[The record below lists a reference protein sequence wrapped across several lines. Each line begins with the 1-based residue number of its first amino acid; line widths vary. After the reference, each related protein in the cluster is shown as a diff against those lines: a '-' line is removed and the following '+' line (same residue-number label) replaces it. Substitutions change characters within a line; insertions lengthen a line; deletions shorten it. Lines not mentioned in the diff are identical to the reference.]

1 MFSCVKV
8 VHLKTNF
15 VFPNGFIYNS
25 KWRVRAVA
33 ATLETVETLQS
44 LNSVYQESLT
54 MESSA
59 CILYC
64 QESFTM
70 GSVAVRTKI

>member
-1 MFSCVKV
+1 MFSPAKV

-25 KWRVRAVA
+25 KWRVRAAA
-33 ATLETVETLQS
+33 ATLETLAHEA
-44 LNSVYQESLT
+44 
-54 MESSA
+54 A
-59 CILYC
+59 CDKPSHWTVYC

-70 GSVAVRTKI
+70 GSAAVRLIED